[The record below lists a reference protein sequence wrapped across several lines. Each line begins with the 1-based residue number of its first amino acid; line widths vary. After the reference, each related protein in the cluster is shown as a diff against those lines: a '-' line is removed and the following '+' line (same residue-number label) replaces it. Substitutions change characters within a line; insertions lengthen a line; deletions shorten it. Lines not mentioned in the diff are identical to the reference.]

1 MEILARII
9 RRYDI
14 TVIQEIRDKSD
25 VAFDV
30 LLDYVNNCVSPRCG
44 PKTHHYLGITT
55 DRYGRS
61 VSKEQYGLI
70 YSVNVGGLTTE
81 FALTSTHA
89 FERTPY
95 CFVFNGKGA
104 INTFSV
110 LVTHISPRN
119 VFNEMQ
125 YLHNISSRCM
135 IPGGQANMIVT
146 GDMNADC
153 GYLSK
158 ANKDRLNFVKD
169 ANYKWLI
176 TDDMD
181 TTLASKQCAYDSAW
195 KSVIIFR
202 LKWNSENSRTFKRQ
216 KDTTI

>member
-1 MEILARII
+1 MDILTRII

-25 VAFDV
+25 TSFDV
-30 LLDYVNNCVSPRCG
+30 LIDYVNNCVSPRCG
-44 PKTHHYLGITT
+44 PKTHQYLGVTS

-61 VSKEQYGLI
+61 VSKEQYGLL
-70 YSVNVGGLTTE
+70 Y
-81 FALTSTHA
+81 
-89 FERTPY
+89 
-95 CFVFNGKGA
+95 
-104 INTFSV
+104 
-110 LVTHISPRN
+110 RN

-135 IPGGQANMIVT
+135 KPVGQANMIVT

-158 ANKDRLNFVKD
+158 EDKAHLNFVKD

-181 TTLASKQCAYDSAW
+181 TTLASKRCAYDRFIVRGSDILSQLVAGSPQPFNFCRAYGIRMD
-195 KSVIIFR
+195 KCLEVSDHFPIEMELREF
-202 LKWNSENSRTFKRQ
+202 
-216 KDTTI
+216 